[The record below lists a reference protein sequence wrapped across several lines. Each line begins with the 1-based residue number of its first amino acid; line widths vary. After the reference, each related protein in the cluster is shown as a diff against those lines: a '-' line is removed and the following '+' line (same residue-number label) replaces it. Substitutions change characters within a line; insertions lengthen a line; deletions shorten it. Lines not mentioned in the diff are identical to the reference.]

1 MEEETVKNEK
11 RISIFL
17 DNLKFLFRC
26 CTAINRDQNLIVEV
40 K

>member
-17 DNLKFLFRC
+17 DNLKCLFRC
-26 CTAINRDQNLIVEV
+26 CTAIRDQNLIVEV

>member
-26 CTAINRDQNLIVEV
+26 CTAIRDQNLIVEV

>member
-11 RISIFL
+11 CISIFL

-26 CTAINRDQNLIVEV
+26 CTATCDQNLIVEV